1 VKSERVGPVL
11 SRSVKDVGGR
21 LVIPAPGVA
30 VASVRVRFGR
40 ELRRRVGGGMVVVV
54 WWWGNGRLEM
64 VRVCLGRFGGEIDK
78 ISLSP
83 DDCRDRV
90 AGGRSMAGFGNLVD
104 GNFCWRWFGGMFIG
118 KLVFDVELWFGRR
131 VDV

>member
-90 AGGRSMAGFGNLVD
+90 AGGLWRVLVI
-104 GNFCWRWFGGMFIG
+104 W
-118 KLVFDVELWFGRR
+118 
-131 VDV
+131 